1 MKKDRKPRRT
11 YTAEFKSE
19 AAKLVLSEGMTRTKV
34 AADLGVTSQQVGKWV
49 LEYQAAGSDA
59 FPGNGKL
66 LPQDQRIRD
75 LENQVKQLRMERDIL
90 KKATA
95 FFANHGR

>member
-1 MKKDRKPRRT
+1 MKKERKPRRT

-34 AADLGVTSQQVGKWV
+34 AADLGVSSQQIGKWV
-49 LEYQAAGSDA
+49 SEYQAAGSNA
-59 FPGNGKL
+59 FPGKGCL
-66 LPQDQRIRD
+66 SPQDQRVRD
-75 LENQVKQLRMERDIL
+75 LEQENKQLRMERDIL